1 MRHLFDLDSPVMSAL
16 STLLDFF
23 VLSIL
28 TLLCSLPVVTAG
40 ASWCALYSSM
50 VDMVAGAP
58 MHIRGY
64 FSHFRQLFKPA
75 TKCWVAILAL
85 AYLFYLDFQAIGSL
99 PPSVQLFFWGG
110 VLFLVFCLLMAS
122 AFLPPGN
129 QRQSLPSLPAAVEG
143 GPSPRHWAAAPVS
156 GNFGSAGHPCCSA
169 VLLSPVVLAAD
180 FRVVFLVASSSGLPV
195 GPTYGSAIR
204 ASGQLINKGRR
215 LTFSKTLKPASLCQN
230 GVGRTPIS
238 IHSFFE
244 QGDIPT
250 SLPCR
255 KRIAVAPL
263 AAAIF
268 TRK

>member
-110 VLFLVFCLLMAS
+110 VLFLVFCLLMAL
-122 AFLPPGN
+122 AFLPPVIN
-129 QRQSLPSLPAAVEG
+129 ANPSLRFLQLWKAALVLSLIHISEHT
-143 GPSPRHWAAAPVS
+143 RH
-156 GNFGSAGHPCCSA
+156 
-169 VLLSPVVLAAD
+169 
-180 FRVVFLVASSSGLPV
+180 
-195 GPTYGSAIR
+195 
-204 ASGQLINKGRR
+204 
-215 LTFSKTLKPASLCQN
+215 
-230 GVGRTPIS
+230 
-238 IHSFFE
+238 
-244 QGDIPT
+244 
-250 SLPCR
+250 
-255 KRIAVAPL
+255 
-263 AAAIF
+263 
-268 TRK
+268 

>member
-122 AFLPPGN
+122 AFLPPVIN
-129 QRQSLPSLPAAVEG
+129 ANPSLRFLQLWKAALVQGIGRLPRSLAILAVLVIPAVVLFF
-143 GPSPRHWAAAPVS
+143 SPRW
-156 GNFGSAGHPCCSA
+156 FW
-169 VLLSPVVLAAD
+169 LLIFVWS
-180 FRVVFLVASSSGLPV
+180 FLWPA
-195 GPTYGSAIR
+195 AIR

>member
-110 VLFLVFCLLMAS
+110 VLFLVFCLLMAL
-122 AFLPPGN
+122 AFLPPVIN
-129 QRQSLPSLPAAVEG
+129 ANPSLRFLQLWKAALVQGIGRLPRSLAILAVLVIPAVVLFF
-143 GPSPRHWAAAPVS
+143 SPRW
-156 GNFGSAGHPCCSA
+156 FW
-169 VLLSPVVLAAD
+169 LLI
-180 FRVVFLVASSSGLPV
+180 VASSSGLPV

>member
-99 PPSVQLFFWGG
+99 PPSVQLFYWGG
-110 VLFLVFCLLMAS
+110 VLFLVFCLLMAL
-122 AFLPPGN
+122 AFLPPVIN
-129 QRQSLPSLPAAVEG
+129 ANPSLRFLQLWKAALVQGIGRLPRSLAILAVLVIPAVVLFFSPRWFWLLIFVWSFLWPAAAG
-143 GPSPRHWAAAPVS
+143 YLWA
-156 GNFGSAGHPCCSA
+156 
-169 VLLSPVVLAAD
+169 
-180 FRVVFLVASSSGLPV
+180 
-195 GPTYGSAIR
+195 
-204 ASGQLINKGRR
+204 R
-215 LTFSKTLKPASLCQN
+215 LTVRLF
-230 GVGRTPIS
+230 G
-238 IHSFFE
+238 
-244 QGDIPT
+244 
-250 SLPCR
+250 
-255 KRIAVAPL
+255 PL
-263 AAAIF
+263 VN
-268 TRK
+268 

>member
-110 VLFLVFCLLMAS
+110 VLFLVFCLLMAL
-122 AFLPPGN
+122 AFLPPVIN
-129 QRQSLPSLPAAVEG
+129 ANPSL
-143 GPSPRHWAAAPVS
+143 R
-156 GNFGSAGHPCCSA
+156 
-169 VLLSPVVLAAD
+169 
-180 FRVVFLVASSSGLPV
+180 FLQLWKEALVQ
-195 GPTYGSAIR
+195 GSAIR

>member
-110 VLFLVFCLLMAS
+110 VLFLVFCLLMAL
-122 AFLPPGN
+122 AFLPPVIN
-129 QRQSLPSLPAAVEG
+129 ANPSLRFLQLWKA
-143 GPSPRHWAAAPVS
+143 
-156 GNFGSAGHPCCSA
+156 
-169 VLLSPVVLAAD
+169 PVVLAAD

>member
-75 TKCWVAILAL
+75 TKCWVAILSL

-110 VLFLVFCLLMAS
+110 VLFLVFCLLMAL
-122 AFLPPGN
+122 AFLPPVIN
-129 QRQSLPSLPAAVEG
+129 ANPSLRFLQLWKAALVQG
-143 GPSPRHWAAAPVS
+143 IGRLPRSLAIL
-156 GNFGSAGHPCCSA
+156 A
-169 VLLSPVVLAAD
+169 VPVVLAAD

>member
-99 PPSVQLFFWGG
+99 PPSVQLFFWEACC
-110 VLFLVFCLLMAS
+110 F
-122 AFLPPGN
+122 
-129 QRQSLPSLPAAVEG
+129 
-143 GPSPRHWAAAPVS
+143 W
-156 GNFGSAGHPCCSA
+156 CSA
-169 VLLSPVVLAAD
+169 
-180 FRVVFLVASSSGLPV
+180 
-195 GPTYGSAIR
+195 
-204 ASGQLINKGRR
+204 
-215 LTFSKTLKPASLCQN
+215 C
-230 GVGRTPIS
+230 
-238 IHSFFE
+238 
-244 QGDIPT
+244 
-250 SLPCR
+250 
-255 KRIAVAPL
+255 
-263 AAAIF
+263 
-268 TRK
+268 

>member
-1 MRHLFDLDSPVMSAL
+1 MSAL

-99 PPSVQLFFWGG
+99 PPSVQRFFWRGG
-110 VLFLVFCLLMAS
+110 VLPADGLG
-122 AFLPPGN
+122 LPAAGN

>member
-122 AFLPPGN
+122 AFLPPVIN
-129 QRQSLPSLPAAVEG
+129 ANPSLRFLQLWKAALVQGIGRLPRSLAILAVLVIPAVVLFF
-143 GPSPRHWAAAPVS
+143 SPRW
-156 GNFGSAGHPCCSA
+156 FW
-169 VLLSPVVLAAD
+169 LLIFVW
-180 FRVVFLVASSSGLPV
+180 
-195 GPTYGSAIR
+195 
-204 ASGQLINKGRR
+204 
-215 LTFSKTLKPASLCQN
+215 
-230 GVGRTPIS
+230 
-238 IHSFFE
+238 SF
-244 QGDIPT
+244 
-250 SLPCR
+250 
-255 KRIAVAPL
+255 
-263 AAAIF
+263 
-268 TRK
+268 

>member
-122 AFLPPGN
+122 AFLPPVIN
-129 QRQSLPSLPAAVEG
+129 ANPSLRFLQLWKAALVQGIGRLPRSLAILAVLVIPAVVLFF
-143 GPSPRHWAAAPVS
+143 SPRW
-156 GNFGSAGHPCCSA
+156 FW
-169 VLLSPVVLAAD
+169 LLIFVWS
-180 FRVVFLVASSSGLPV
+180 SSSGLPV

>member
-110 VLFLVFCLLMAS
+110 VLFLVFCLLMAL
-122 AFLPPGN
+122 AFLPPVIN
-129 QRQSLPSLPAAVEG
+129 ANPSLRFLQLWKAALVQGIGRLPRSLAILAVLVIPAVVLFFSPRVFWLLIFVWSFLWPAAAG
-143 GPSPRHWAAAPVS
+143 YLWA
-156 GNFGSAGHPCCSA
+156 
-169 VLLSPVVLAAD
+169 
-180 FRVVFLVASSSGLPV
+180 
-195 GPTYGSAIR
+195 
-204 ASGQLINKGRR
+204 R
-215 LTFSKTLKPASLCQN
+215 LTVRLF
-230 GVGRTPIS
+230 G
-238 IHSFFE
+238 
-244 QGDIPT
+244 
-250 SLPCR
+250 
-255 KRIAVAPL
+255 PL
-263 AAAIF
+263 VN
-268 TRK
+268 